1 MKAALFGIYL
11 LLFSIFLILCD
22 NLGIGPDWMALFSLP
37 SAGFVLYGL
46 LRGEWGG
53 GASDSGNRD
62 DSQ

>member
-1 MKAALFGIYL
+1 MKAVLFGIWL
-11 LLFSIFLILCD
+11 LLLSIFLIICD
-22 NLGIGPDWMALFSLP
+22 NLGITSDWMALFSLP

-53 GASDSGNRD
+53 GASDSDNHD

>member
-1 MKAALFGIYL
+1 MKAVLFGIYL
-11 LLFSIFLILCD
+11 LLFSIFLIICD
-22 NLGIGPDWMALFSLP
+22 NLEIGPDWVALFSLP

-53 GASDSGNRD
+53 GASNSDNHD

>member
-1 MKAALFGIYL
+1 MNAVLFGIWL
-11 LLFSIFLILCD
+11 LLLSIFLIICD
-22 NLGIGPDWMALFSLP
+22 NLGITSDWMVLFSLP

-53 GASDSGNRD
+53 GASDSNNRD

>member
-1 MKAALFGIYL
+1 MKAALFGIWL
-11 LLFSIFLILCD
+11 LLLSIFLILCD

-46 LRGEWGG
+46 LRGEWDG

-62 DSQ
+62 DRQ

>member
-1 MKAALFGIYL
+1 MKAVLFGIYL
-11 LLFSIFLILCD
+11 LLFSIFLIICD
-22 NLGIGPDWMALFSLP
+22 TWGIGADWVALFSLP

-53 GASDSGNRD
+53 GASDSGNHD